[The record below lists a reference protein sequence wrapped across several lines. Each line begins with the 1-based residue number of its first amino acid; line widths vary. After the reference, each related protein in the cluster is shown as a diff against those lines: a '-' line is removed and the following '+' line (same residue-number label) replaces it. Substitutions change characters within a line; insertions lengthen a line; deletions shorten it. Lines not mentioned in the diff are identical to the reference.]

1 MNCGWPMEMDLIY
14 FKIYSSPWDLSYNGP
29 SKVCRPAHLPCFH
42 RMRHRVSI
50 WGKRGKTA
58 WDTWNVYPE
67 VTEAFEELT
76 KMHGNL
82 TEKAQ
87 SQIERFVILMYD
99 RTSDVLEINKAR
111 KELFTKKSRSLENLP
126 PTQAALKEHT
136 KRASLQGQSRIKATE
151 LDQPLPN
158 PGDFGWSKDQ
168 DGWQPVWTTLPQAQ
182 QSCYELIQCSCRR
195 ACSGRCKCA
204 KAALKCS
211 ELCACSGDC

>member
-1 MNCGWPMEMDLIY
+1 MDPR
-14 FKIYSSPWDLSYNGP
+14 KSA
-29 SKVCRPAHLPCFH
+29 VLPIFH
-42 RMRHRVSI
+42 AFTGCDTVSAFGGR
-50 WGKRGKTA
+50 GKKTA

-126 PTQAALKEHT
+126 PTQAAVKEHT

-158 PGDFGWSKDQ
+158 PGDFGWSKD
-168 DGWQPVWTTLPQAQ
+168 
-182 QSCYELIQCSCRR
+182 
-195 ACSGRCKCA
+195 
-204 KAALKCS
+204 
-211 ELCACSGDC
+211 

>member
-1 MNCGWPMEMDLIY
+1 MDPR
-14 FKIYSSPWDLSYNGP
+14 KSA
-29 SKVCRPAHLPCFH
+29 VLPIFH
-42 RMRHRVSI
+42 AFTGCDTVSAF
-50 WGKRGKTA
+50 GGRGGKTA

-126 PTQAALKEHT
+126 PRQAALKEHT